1 MHDMSLLRDLLVVIA
16 ASLVVVVVLRRLRV
30 PPVVGFLV
38 SGILIGPGGLKLVG
52 DREAVEMLAEVG
64 VALLLFTIGLK
75 FSLREMLRLR
85 HWVFGAGLL
94 QVLLTIGA
102 TLGAC
107 RLLDLPPRFG
117 VFAGFLVSLSST
129 AIVLKLQEQRGESHT
144 PFGRLCLSVLIF
156 QDLAVVPLLLLVPML
171 ETGLADWMA
180 ALLGLLRSL
189 GLVALLLA
197 AARLLI
203 PPVLETV
210 VRVRSPE
217 VFVLTII
224 ALAMG
229 TAYVSA
235 QAGLSLALGA
245 FLAGIVIS
253 ETDYSHHVI
262 AQIMPV
268 RDALS
273 SLFFISVGMLVYPA
287 AWLDAVGTLALL
299 IPGLIVLKALV
310 VLLVALLFGLGLRN
324 GLLAGLALAQV
335 GEFSFLLLR
344 AAGPGLLDETTG
356 QLLLS
361 SSVATMLLTPLLM
374 AVAPAAAVRLQAA
387 AQGLA
392 PLPGRSHSDAA
403 ADADAPSPLSDHVV
417 IVGYGVNGHNVA
429 RVLTRLEV
437 PFVVVELNPYIAR
450 EVVEAGAPLV
460 YGDACQEPLLRQAG
474 VERARVLVIAVAD
487 PLAVRCITAIA
498 RGMKADLRL
507 IVRTRFVAEV
517 EELTQL
523 GADEVIP
530 EEFETSLELVGS
542 VMTAYGAAAWSVER
556 TQAALRRQGYLAL
569 REPERGHGP
578 RPVMGLLLADADLEV
593 VELEDGMRG
602 VSATLR
608 QLDLRARTGAVVVA
622 LVRRAEPI
630 ANPSADEVL
639 EAGDRVVLM
648 GDAAAVARAATLLT
662 ARPQTEVSQ

>member
-1 MHDMSLLRDLLVVIA
+1 MSLLRDLLVVIA

-94 QVLLTIGA
+94 QVVLTIGA

-107 RLLDLPPRFG
+107 RLFGLPPRLG
-117 VFAGFLVSLSST
+117 VFVGFVVALSST
-129 AIVLKLQEQRGESHT
+129 AIVLKLQEERGESDT
-144 PFGRLCLSVLIF
+144 PSGRLCLSVLIF

-171 ETGLADWMA
+171 ETGLADWA
-180 ALLGLLRSL
+180 GALLGLLRSL
-189 GLVALLLA
+189 ALVALLLVV
-197 AARLLI
+197 ARLLI
-203 PPVLETV
+203 PLVLETV

-273 SLFFISVGMLVYPA
+273 SLFFISIGMLVSPS
-287 AWLDAVGTLALL
+287 AWLGAAGTLAVL
-299 IPGLIVLKALV
+299 IPGLVVLKALV
-310 VLLVALLFGLGLRN
+310 VVLVGLCFGLGLRN

-335 GEFSFLLLR
+335 GEFSFVLLR

-374 AVAPAAAVRLQAA
+374 ALAPAAAVRLQAA
-387 AQGLA
+387 AHRLVS
-392 PLPGRSHSDAA
+392 LPPPSSRQDEAA
-403 ADADAPSPLSDHVV
+403 GEGPPPLSDHVV
-417 IVGYGVNGHNVA
+417 IVGYGVNGRNVA
-429 RVLTRLEV
+429 RVLARLET
-437 PFVVVELNPYIAR
+437 PFVVVELNPYTAR
-450 EVVEAGAPLV
+450 EVTEAGTPLV

-474 VERARVLVIAVAD
+474 VERARVLVVAVAD

-498 RGMKADLRL
+498 RGLHPTLRI

-517 EELTQL
+517 EELTRL
-523 GADEVIP
+523 GADEVVP
-530 EEFETSLELVGS
+530 EEFETSLELVGR
-542 VMTAYGAAAWSVER
+542 VMAAYGAPAWRVER
-556 TQAALRRQGYLAL
+556 AQAALRRQGYLAL
-569 REPERGHGP
+569 RDPACGQAP
-578 RPVMGLLLADADLEV
+578 RATMALLLADADVEV
-593 VELEDGMRG
+593 VELEDGARG
-602 VSATLR
+602 VGATLR
-608 QLDLRARTGAVVVA
+608 QLDLRARTGAAVVA

-630 ANPSADEVL
+630 ANPSADEAL

-648 GDAAAVARAATLLT
+648 GDAAALTRAETLLT
-662 ARPQTEVSQ
+662 ARPEAEVSQ